1 MFCKHSFNI
10 SLEHLVHMRI
20 VSQFDMEHIE
30 RKLLDEYKAKLS
42 ISDNIL
48 PGPIDLKEGWIGEE
62 AGIKL
67 LS

>member
-1 MFCKHSFNI
+1 
-10 SLEHLVHMRI
+10 MRI

-48 PGPIDLKEGWIGEE
+48 PGPIDLKEGLIGEE